1 MWKKNQEPEVLTLS
15 SDEDEENTTFSS
27 IKTTLNVGSCE
38 TNSRICEP
46 LNPKEPTIIPN
57 SDYID
62 WQMYHQNISCNKFE
76 YSNSED
82 SSFFV
87 SLHCQSVRIGS
98 YKVVPQE
105 KLALS
110 PKEIKIVVPPFAE
123 GETDP
128 VCLIFPVKNI
138 RKILAHLEAQVPLLF
153 AYVMD
158 PLARKV
164 RQLLKMNDE
173 KGFYF
178 DPCSSEESQKRLTII
193 PESLQQN
200 TIILLRNIFNF
211 SLLHTKTKEEIPLF
225 EELTVKDA
233 NEILVRSSPVEIES
247 LAINARPSTYET
259 KTLLVYPA
267 PPNKGGITITVDD
280 YLCLK
285 EEQFLND
292 VLIDFYLKWL
302 HMVKLNPED
311 RERTHLFS
319 TFFYKRLTAKPKNNH
334 RPNYET
340 DPKLSPA
347 ERRHARVQS
356 WTKNVDIFSKDFL
369 LIPINEKSHWFLA
382 VICFPY
388 LNGPVNAETKEAIP
402 VAETTLPSRRVSSR
416 VKQKAEIPII
426 DDNESDRDEA
436 EGDDCE
442 LEDYD
447 GDDDDPQPCIL
458 ILDSI
463 SGSPRSRIVSTLRDY
478 LSVEHT
484 KRKKK
489 SKIFTKDNMMGACPK
504 VPQQTNYTDCGV
516 FTLQYAESFFETPL
530 KDFRLPIRSL
540 EDWFEQK
547 DVAEK
552 RMNIANLIKSL
563 MDKLK
568 PNNGIVLPS
577 LCVSNQEETRGPVE
591 DEKGSSQNNYDNG
604 SVVEADVKD
613 DKCSNN
619 SNDISSQKCP
629 DEVSSNNSN
638 HSSKSVEVE
647 LSDAAEPLDIN
658 GFDLKNVPKIIV
670 PIKNLSSST
679 PSTTSNCTS
688 SDNDSNITNN
698 NKDDVS
704 VIKRVTRIGSTM
716 SSNSCQV
723 STLKAKRISN
733 SFQLLCDSYS
743 KMDDDDNSDKEE
755 EEEEEDD
762 DEIFISD
769 RNKRLKLSTAVNL

>member
-27 IKTTLNVGSCE
+27 IKNTLNVGSCE

-62 WQMYHQNISCNKFE
+62 WQMYHENISCNKFE
-76 YSNSED
+76 YSNSEN
-82 SSFFV
+82 SNFFV

-98 YKVVPQE
+98 YKVIPQE

-123 GETDP
+123 
-128 VCLIFPVKNI
+128 
-138 RKILAHLEAQVPLLF
+138 
-153 AYVMD
+153 
-158 PLARKV
+158 
-164 RQLLKMNDE
+164 
-173 KGFYF
+173 
-178 DPCSSEESQKRLTII
+178 EESQKRLTII
-193 PESLQQN
+193 PESLQQS
-200 TIILLRNIFNF
+200 TIDLLRNIFNF
-211 SLLHTKTKEEIPLF
+211 SLLHRKTKEEIPLF

-259 KTLLVYPA
+259 KTLLVFPA

-302 HMVKLNPED
+302 HMEKLNSED
-311 RERTHLFS
+311 RERTHFFS

-388 LNGPVNAETKEAIP
+388 LNGPVNAKTKEPIP
-402 VAETTLPSRRVSSR
+402 VAEATLPNRRVSFPLLMTVR
-416 VKQKAEIPII
+416 VIEMRPKV
-426 DDNESDRDEA
+426 
-436 EGDDCE
+436 DDCE

-447 GDDDDPQPCIL
+447 GDDDDSQYPESDQKTRSTKPDVPIQQPCIL

-516 FTLQYAESFFETPL
+516 FTLQYAESFFKTPL
-530 KDFRLPIRSL
+530 EDFRLPIRSI
-540 EDWFEQK
+540 EDWFKQEV
-547 DVAEK
+547 VAEK
-552 RMNIANLIKSL
+552 RMDIANLIKSL
-563 MDKLK
+563 MDELK
-568 PNNGIVLPS
+568 PNNGITLPS

-591 DEKGSSQNNYDNG
+591 DEKGSSQNNHDNG

-619 SNDISSQKCP
+619 SNDISSQNCI

-638 HSSKSVEVE
+638 HSSKSMEVE

-658 GFDLKNVPKIIV
+658 GFDFKNVPKIIV

-679 PSTTSNCTS
+679 PSTTRNCTS

-704 VIKRVTRIGSTM
+704 VTKPVTRIGSTL
-716 SSNSCQV
+716 SSNSCEV
-723 STLKAKRISN
+723 STVKAKRISN

-743 KMDDDDNSDKEE
+743 NVDDDDNSDKEE
-755 EEEEEDD
+755 EEDDD
-762 DEIFISD
+762 DEIFISG
-769 RNKRLKLSTAVNL
+769 RNKRLKLSAAVNL